1 MPKTGDKIYKQ
12 APLEAIVDEKDEERW
27 NAVVENLKP
36 VNYKSF
42 KEKEDTTEV
51 QETIACGG
59 GACEIPGLA
68 EMVPAVQHETEAA

>member
-1 MPKTGDKIYKQ
+1 MKY
-12 APLEAIVDEKDEERW
+12 EERW
-27 NAVVENLKP
+27 QAIVEKFKS

-68 EMVPAVQHETEAA
+68 EKVPVAQPEPETA